1 MAAVNVKELIRKLV
15 AMQKIDEE
23 LFAFRRE
30 IRQKPE
36 ELAKLKMQFDNKKAL
51 LHKLQARAQ
60 ELELARKAKEL
71 DLKSKEQDIIKAD
84 TSLMA
89 LKSNK
94 EYQARL
100 FEIENMK
107 IDKGVFEEDILK
119 LMDESER
126 VGKQIEAEKAVVDG
140 EEKKYLAEKEKVDA
154 EVAKLTEESSGLEAR
169 RREVMVAI
177 DKEPLALYERIVEN
191 RDGVAIAPIVNNACG
206 GCFMHLPDQV
216 INKIKMYD
224 GLVRCEICSRLQ
236 YLAEDL

>member
-1 MAAVNVKELIRKLV
+1 MVAQNVKEVIRKLV

-36 ELAKLKMQFDNKKAL
+36 ELAQLKIHFDNKKAL
-51 LHKLQARAQ
+51 LQKFETRAR
-60 ELELARKAKEL
+60 ELELARKAREL

-84 TSLMA
+84 VSLMQ

-107 IDKGVFEEDILK
+107 VDKGAIEEEVLK
-119 LMDESER
+119 CMEESDKIAR
-126 VGKQIEAEKAVVDG
+126 QIDAEKIVVAE

-154 EVAKLTEESSGLEAR
+154 VVQKLTEESSGLESR
-169 RREVMVAI
+169 RREVMVTLE
-177 DKEPLALYERIVEN
+177 KEPLALYERIVEN
-191 RDGVAIAPIVNNACG
+191 RDGVAIVPIVNSACG
-206 GCFMHLPDQV
+206 GCFMHMPDQA
-216 INKIKMYD
+216 INKMKMYD
-224 GLVRCEICSRLQ
+224 ELVRCEICARLQ
-236 YLAEDL
+236 YIAEDL

>member
-1 MAAVNVKELIRKLV
+1 MVAQNVKEVIRKLV
-15 AMQKIDEE
+15 AIQKIDEE

-36 ELAKLKMQFDNKKAL
+36 ELAQIKLHFDNKKEL
-51 LHKLQARAQ
+51 LHKFEARAK

-84 TSLMA
+84 GSLMQ
-89 LKSNK
+89 LKSNR

-107 IDKGVFEEDILK
+107 VDKAAIEEDVLK
-119 LMDESER
+119 LMEESEK
-126 VGKQIEAEKAVVDG
+126 VLKQIDAEKIVVDG

-154 EVAKLTEESSGLEAR
+154 AVQKLTEDSSGLESR
-169 RREVMVAI
+169 RREVMVTVE
-177 DKEPLALYERIVEN
+177 KEPLALYERIVEN
-191 RDGVAIAPIVNNACG
+191 RDGVAIVPIVNNACG
-206 GCFMHLPDQV
+206 GCFMHLPAQV

-224 GLVRCEICSRLQ
+224 VLVRCEICARLQ
-236 YLAEDL
+236 YLQEDL